1 MFAQITVPTLA
12 QVVTYTDGEASMEH
26 MIVGLTW
33 LEDYWSGN
41 FTEADRSKSGH
52 GNPRS
57 GIIEPHERC
66 NFDMDR
72 FVVDGRKHGWVEVNG
87 FSERFQHRSILF
99 FYSRGHIVGLYG
111 MAQNHSPMEMQSG
124 GIELDTNVSAPVDLC
139 VRWSDIRALPIP
151 EDRSRYFG
159 EHGRVWRGR
168 IYVEDDEARNII
180 ADAYR
185 AHAAHPAIQAAL
197 VRVAEATW
205 GPEVVQ
211 ELGFTSPDTE
221 AQKAASQAAANASD
235 EAAALSRG
243 QGYSSSPEH
252 RRAVELHAMAVAI
265 NHFVDLDYDVVD
277 KSATKPYDLMA
288 SKGEECLFIEVKGTT
303 SSGEQV
309 FLTANEVEWAREH
322 KEQAVLY
329 VVSGI
334 SVEEG
339 AEGMAA
345 SGGASLL
352 LMPWDVDEGEL
363 KALTYRYGVP
373 GRELNLN

>member
-1 MFAQITVPTLA
+1 
-12 QVVTYTDGEASMEH
+12 
-26 MIVGLTW
+26 
-33 LEDYWSGN
+33 
-41 FTEADRSKSGH
+41 
-52 GNPRS
+52 
-57 GIIEPHERC
+57 
-66 NFDMDR
+66 
-72 FVVDGRKHGWVEVNG
+72 
-87 FSERFQHRSILF
+87 
-99 FYSRGHIVGLYG
+99 
-111 MAQNHSPMEMQSG
+111 
-124 GIELDTNVSAPVDLC
+124 
-139 VRWSDIRALPIP
+139 
-151 EDRSRYFG
+151 
-159 EHGRVWRGR
+159 
-168 IYVEDDEARNII
+168 
-180 ADAYR
+180 
-185 AHAAHPAIQAAL
+185 
-197 VRVAEATW
+197 
-205 GPEVVQ
+205 
-211 ELGFTSPDTE
+211 
-221 AQKAASQAAANASD
+221 
-235 EAAALSRG
+235 
-243 QGYSSSPEH
+243 
-252 RRAVELHAMAVAI
+252 MAVAI